1 MMLDELELK
10 ERMEMRKKEMEFGE
24 ESNAESFEEELEG
37 LLGQIEKFEEEYRD

>member
-24 ESNAESFEEELEG
+24 ESNASFEEELEG